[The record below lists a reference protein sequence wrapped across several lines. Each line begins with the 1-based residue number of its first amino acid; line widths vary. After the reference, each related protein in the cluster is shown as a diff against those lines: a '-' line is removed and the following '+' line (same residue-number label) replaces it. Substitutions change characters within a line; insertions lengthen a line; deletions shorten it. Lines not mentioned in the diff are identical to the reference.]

1 MTIVFTKGLNLT
13 LNFRSTTTMRSL
25 LSVAGR
31 ASYDAATVGNFFSC
45 SLADYNAVFAGYAD
59 AQKIGNTDA
68 QFNTTSAAYVAT
80 CASVLSQANSTIP
93 ANTYI
98 LGFACRMISNSN
110 YTVTPL
116 ISTTYKGTY
125 VAISNS
131 PTMTGTTA
139 ASFYFLR
146 KDPAII
152 SVTSY
157 VGHVAS
163 NGSFD
168 QSTTS
173 YTNAGFDC
181 SPPYSTWNNR
191 TATMPNFQMFVT
203 TTKPY

>member
-1 MTIVFTKGLNLT
+1 MSITFDRGYSVLAKVPL
-13 LNFRSTTTMRSL
+13 MRSL
-25 LSVAGR
+25 LSAAGQTT
-31 ASYDAATVGNFFSC
+31 YDATTAGNFFSC
-45 SLADYNAVFAGYAD
+45 SLADYNAVFAGYSD
-59 AQKIGNTDA
+59 AQKVGNTDA
-68 QFNTTSAAYVAT
+68 QFNTTGTSYSAP
-80 CASVLSQANSTIP
+80 CASILPQANSTIP

-98 LGFACRMISNSN
+98 LGFACKMQVNSN

-116 ISTTYKGTY
+116 ISTTYRGTY
-125 VAISNS
+125 AAISNS

-146 KDPAII
+146 KDPPVT

-168 QSTTS
+168 QSTTT

-181 SPPYSTWNNR
+181 AAPYSTWSNR
-191 TATMPNFQMFVT
+191 TATMPNFQMYVT
-203 TTKPY
+203 SLKPY